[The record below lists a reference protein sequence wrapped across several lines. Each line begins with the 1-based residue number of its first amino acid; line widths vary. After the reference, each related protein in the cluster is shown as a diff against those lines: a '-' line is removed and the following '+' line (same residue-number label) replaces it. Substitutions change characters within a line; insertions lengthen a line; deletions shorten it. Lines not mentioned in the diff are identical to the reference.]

1 MPGRAT
7 GTGRSASEKRE
18 AETLQGRKGMED
30 GKIIDLY
37 WARNETAIAE
47 TDRKYGGYC
56 RSLSMRILK
65 SREDC
70 EECVNDTW
78 LRAWDSMPPGRPSC
92 LCAFLGKITRN
103 LSISRY
109 RKNRAEKRGG
119 GEVELVLTELEDCI
133 PGAGSVEEE
142 VEGKELAESIDRFLC
157 GLGAESRN
165 IFVRRYFYL
174 DSVKEVAGRFG
185 VSESKVKSL
194 LFRLRNRL
202 REHLE
207 KEGIEL

>member
-1 MPGRAT
+1 MGRFVC
-7 GTGRSASEKRE
+7 GWLCPFGLIQE
-18 AETLQGRKGMED
+18 LLH
-30 GKIIDLY
+30 KIPLP
-37 WARNETAIAE
+37 
-47 TDRKYGGYC
+47 K
-56 RSLSMRILK
+56 
-65 SREDC
+65 
-70 EECVNDTW
+70 
-78 LRAWDSMPPGRPSC
+78 
-92 LCAFLGKITRN
+92 KIHTF
-103 LSISRY
+103 
-109 RKNRAEKRGG
+109 RG
-119 GEVELVLTELEDCI
+119 
-133 PGAGSVEEE
+133 
-142 VEGKELAESIDRFLC
+142 DRFLR